1 MQTTKLQIVCYAFYA
16 VWCLKNSSNEYVQ
29 FVENPHDKEFIR
41 QDLSDEDFNQF
52 PIISQLGQLG
62 LKRLSL
68 YNGN

>member
-1 MQTTKLQIVCYAFYA
+1 MHFMQFGASKTVQMNMF
-16 VWCLKNSSNEYVQ
+16 NSSKILMTRNLS
-29 FVENPHDKEFIR
+29 DKV
-41 QDLSDEDFNQF
+41 LSDEDFNQF